1 MLLLEKSSE
10 LCGSHTWSLH
20 EGDIPRSL
28 RSETLPLADKVW
40 SEYNVHFPEYS
51 RNLQSVSLGTVVLGA
66 NHETLEA
73 RWVND
78 CRGWAQLQG
87 PLGYQKFLGLE
98 LEFAQEQKLQVPIIK
113 DARVAQTDGYRFMY
127 VLPFSFDSFARKG
140 QN

>member
-1 MLLLEKSSE
+1 MREIFPAV
-10 LCGSHTWSLH
+10 CV
-20 EGDIPRSL
+20 PRHCLWQTRYGPS
-28 RSETLPLADKVW
+28 TTCI
-40 SEYNVHFPEYS
+40 FPSTVEV
-51 RNLQSVSLGTVVLGA
+51 QSVSLGTVVLGA

-113 DARVAQTDGYRFMY
+113 DARVAQTDGNRFMY
-127 VLPFSFDSFARKG
+127 VLPFSFDSFSRKG